1 MPSWLYVAAGP
12 KLPLG
17 IIWSFAL
24 GVVLPRRANAGSW
37 AGFNRSKSRFTAA
50 SNLHSETP
58 MPVLKQIIDVV
69 AQSDRPVRRLIAYY
83 VFVGLIVLALAYF
96 IPSVG
101 HLLSGKGL
109 EASPNTT
116 QLLQDGLS
124 KKATHAAIMASG
136 SLAELAVTTI
146 IILIG
151 TLVLMLPV
159 SWVYMS
165 ARRVQGHNQAVVQ
178 TLIIL
183 PLVVAGVIIVVQNSL
198 ALAFSLA
205 GVVGA
210 VRFRTTL
217 RDTRDLVF
225 IFLSIGV
232 GFAAGVQAMVVGALL
247 SIVFNFVLILTWRYD
262 YGRNVLTPS
271 ASAQWAGPLEALAS
285 PTGEH
290 LVPDRDLVLSLTP
303 RRADVLADRFER
315 VRDVIGKKTKKA
327 RFNAVLTITTDK
339 VTEAQAQVETVLEKM
354 TKRWRLDEVVTNV
367 GKPSEIYY
375 LTRLKKTVTRD
386 DILTGIH
393 DNAGE
398 TIATADLEIGE
409 PAAEEK
415 NGEA

>member
-1 MPSWLYVAAGP
+1 
-12 KLPLG
+12 
-17 IIWSFAL
+17 
-24 GVVLPRRANAGSW
+24 
-37 AGFNRSKSRFTAA
+37 
-50 SNLHSETP
+50 
-58 MPVLKQIIDVV
+58 MPVLRQIIDVL
-69 AQSDRPVRRLIAYY
+69 AQGGDRPVRRLIAYY
-83 VFVGLIVLALAYF
+83 LFLGAIVFALVYF
-96 IPSVG
+96 VPSVG
-101 HLLSGKGL
+101 HLLAGKGL
-109 EASPNTT
+109 EPTQNTA

-124 KKATHAAIMASG
+124 KKEAAHAVLAAG
-136 SLAELAVTTI
+136 SLTELAVATLL
-146 IILIG
+146 ILFG

-165 ARRVQGHNQAVVQ
+165 ARRVQGHNQSVVQ

-225 IFLSIGV
+225 IFLAIAV
-232 GFAAGVQAMVVGALL
+232 GFAAGVESLAVGALL
-247 SIVFNFVLILTWRYD
+247 SIFFNFVAILTWRYD

-285 PTGEH
+285 PTGDH
-290 LVPDRDLVLSLTP
+290 IVPDRDLVLSLTP
-303 RRADVLADRFER
+303 QRADVLADRFER
-315 VRDVIGKKTKKA
+315 VRDVIGKKKKKA
-327 RFNAVLTITTDK
+327 RFNAVLT
-339 VTEAQAQVETVLEKM
+339 VTADDVGDAQSKIESVLETM

-375 LTRLKKTVTRD
+375 LIRLKKTVTRD
-386 DILTGIH
+386 DLLTGVR
-393 DNAGE
+393 DSAGPI
-398 TIATADLEIGE
+398 IATADLEIGE

-415 NGEA
+415 SDPA

>member
-1 MPSWLYVAAGP
+1 
-12 KLPLG
+12 
-17 IIWSFAL
+17 
-24 GVVLPRRANAGSW
+24 
-37 AGFNRSKSRFTAA
+37 
-50 SNLHSETP
+50 
-58 MPVLKQIIDVV
+58 MPVLRQIVDVV
-69 AQSDRPVRRLIAYY
+69 AQGSDRPVRRLIAYY
-83 VFVGLIVLALAYF
+83 VFIALIVFLLVYF
-96 IPSVG
+96 IPSIG

-124 KKATHAAIMASG
+124 KKATQAAVLASG
-136 SLAELAVTTI
+136 SVTELAITTI
-146 IILIG
+146 LILVG

-159 SWVYMS
+159 TWVYMS
-165 ARRVQGHNQAVVQ
+165 ARRVQGHNQSVVQ

-183 PLVVAGVIIVVQNSL
+183 PLVVAGVIIIVQNSL

-232 GFAAGVQAMVVGALL
+232 GFAAGVQSMVVGALL

-262 YGRNVLTPS
+262 YGRNILTPT

-285 PTGEH
+285 PTAEH

-315 VRDVIGKKTKKA
+315 VRDVIGSKKKKA
-327 RFNAVLTITTDK
+327 RFNAVLTITTDQ
-339 VTEAQAQVETVLEKM
+339 VTEAQAKVETVLEQM
-354 TKRWRLDEVVTNV
+354 AKRWRLDEVVTNV

-375 LTRLKKTVTRD
+375 LTRLKKAVTRD
-386 DILTGIH
+386 ELLTAVR
-393 DNAGE
+393 DNAGDV
-398 TIATADLEIGE
+398 IATADLEIGE
-409 PAAEEK
+409 PAAEETSEP
-415 NGEA
+415 G